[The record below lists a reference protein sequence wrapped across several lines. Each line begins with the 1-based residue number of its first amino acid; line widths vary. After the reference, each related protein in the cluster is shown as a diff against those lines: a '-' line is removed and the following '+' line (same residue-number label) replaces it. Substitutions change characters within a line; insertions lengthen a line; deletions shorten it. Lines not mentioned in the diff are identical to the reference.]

1 MTPFK
6 RKFLL
11 ILSFIRYLPRILLRY
26 SKFFIHKKKLECTVF
41 KVSNSYCIENTLN
54 QLIWEIR
61 HSVFVVLSNSSKI
74 YFDTGDFIFKAKFN
88 ETDFYLDAYGFGS
101 MKRLTTKIDII
112 KLQQH
117 NFDELKLES
126 KRVSLHTQKNSKT
139 LKNRLQVLKNQ
150 NLNFLNSPS
159 PKNFNNTNI
168 QLKKIEPKSKHL
180 FAIPFTKNIEEINQ
194 LKKVFETDIINN
206 N

>member
-1 MTPFK
+1 MTSFK

-11 ILSFIRYLPRILLRY
+11 TFSFIRYLPKILFRY
-26 SKFFIHKKKLECTVF
+26 SKFFIQKKWLECTVF
-41 KVSNSYCIENTLN
+41 KASNSFCIENTLN

-61 HSVFVVLSNSSKI
+61 HSVFVILSNSSKI
-74 YFDTGDFIFKAKFN
+74 HFDTGEFIFKVKFN
-88 ETDFYLDAYGFGS
+88 ETAFYLDAYGFGS
-101 MKRLTTKIDII
+101 MKRFTTKINII

-117 NFDELKLES
+117 NFDKLKS
-126 KRVSLHTQKNSKT
+126 KSVSPHIQENSKN

-150 NLNFLNSPS
+150 HLNFLNSPS
-159 PKNFNNTNI
+159 PKYFNNTNI
-168 QLKKIEPKSKHL
+168 QLKKIEPKNKQL
-180 FAIPFTKNIEEINQ
+180 FAIPFTNNMEEINQ